1 MRCATTIIVKPL
13 MRDTLTA
20 IRVPLPPTAGV
31 LRGRSGYRFDRGP
44 LFNRALRVRKRLARL
59 HPTPARLYSPES
71 RRRSHRPPRRT
82 QITFEPSAEV
92 SAVLTCGSP
101 EAGMIVPAV
110 SPPENALH
118 ELGHRSRNRPNFM
131 RIVGRSFL
139 QTAVSQTDWG
149 GVDQPNRR
157 IHVSNGA
164 GDDHYSNK
172 SLPRHE
178 DSSGSDSGSTPTRNG
193 LAVNRCPERHHVPST
208 RHHTARRYRAKTAHD
223 ATPSRYRRARIYQQH
238 TNAAGVT
245 TRTTAPTMRPDYDP
259 TGRCHPRTDHLPTKP
274 PGVGFPHV
282 VYGRVSPSEWLP
294 VTFSRQNVGN
304 PCRRALKTDHFMREL
319 AK

>member
-1 MRCATTIIVKPL
+1 MGDPATGSTEDPSSTVPFVSGRGLPGCTQHRLVCIL
-13 MRDTLTA
+13 RRAA
-20 IRVPLPPTAGV
+20 IDAFDLPAAP
-31 LRGRSGYRFDRGP
+31 
-44 LFNRALRVRKRLARL
+44 
-59 HPTPARLYSPES
+59 
-71 RRRSHRPPRRT
+71 
-82 QITFEPSAEV
+82 QITFERSAEF
-92 SAVLTCGSP
+92 SALPTGGSH

-139 QTAVSQTDWG
+139 QTAVSHTDWG

-223 ATPSRYRRARIYQQH
+223 ATPSSLSEKSGCRGVKGMMGRASNQWSRR
-238 TNAAGVT
+238 
-245 TRTTAPTMRPDYDP
+245 
-259 TGRCHPRTDHLPTKP
+259 
-274 PGVGFPHV
+274 
-282 VYGRVSPSEWLP
+282 
-294 VTFSRQNVGN
+294 
-304 PCRRALKTDHFMREL
+304 
-319 AK
+319 